1 MKKTV
6 NIQIEIDTDV
16 EQTESSYTV
25 RNSDSDGNMFTIK
38 VFAEKH
44 VGIPVH
50 HTLAHELGHVIALV
64 TDQPA
69 HVRYGN
75 TFLNP
80 IMSIM
85 FPREE
90 KAASIKQEE
99 EAWENAERML
109 FHEGKR
115 KAMSSYETRQ
125 VAPTFA
131 ELVKG
136 AR

>member
-16 EQTESSYTV
+16 EQTESSYTDWY
-25 RNSDSDGNMFTIK
+25 SAGNMFTIK

-44 VGIPVH
+44 LGIPVH
-50 HTLAHELGHVIALV
+50 HTLAHELGHVIARV

-69 HVRYGN
+69 HVRYN
-75 TFLNP
+75 SFLNP
-80 IMSIM
+80 IRSIM
-85 FPREE
+85 YPREE

-115 KAMSSYETRQ
+115 KAMSSYETPQ

>member
-16 EQTESSYTV
+16 EQTESSYTDS
-25 RNSDSDGNMFTIK
+25 NSDGKFTIK
-38 VFAEKH
+38 VFAEKRL
-44 VGIPVH
+44 GIPVH
-50 HTLAHELGHVIALV
+50 HTLAHELGHVIARV

-69 HVRYGN
+69 HVRYGS
-75 TFLNP
+75 FLNP
-80 IMSIM
+80 IRSIM
-85 FPREE
+85 YPRDE

-99 EAWENAERML
+99 EAWENADRML

-115 KAMSSYETRQ
+115 KAMSSYETPQ

>member
-16 EQTESSYTV
+16 EQTESSYTAS
-25 RNSDSDGNMFTIK
+25 NSAGNMFTIK

-44 VGIPVH
+44 LGMPAH
-50 HTLAHELGHVIALV
+50 HTLAHELGHVIARV

-69 HVRYGN
+69 HVRYGKA
-75 TFLNP
+75 FLDP
-80 IMSIM
+80 IMSILY
-85 FPREE
+85 PREE

-115 KAMSSYETRQ
+115 KAMRSYETPQ
-125 VAPTFA
+125 VALTFA

>member
-16 EQTESSYTV
+16 EQTESSYTDS
-25 RNSDSDGNMFTIK
+25 NSDGKFTIK
-38 VFAEKH
+38 VFAEKRL
-44 VGIPVH
+44 GIPVH
-50 HTLAHELGHVIALV
+50 HTLAHELGHVIARV

-69 HVRYGN
+69 HVRYYK
-75 TFLNP
+75 TFSNP

-85 FPREE
+85 LPREE
-90 KAASIKQEE
+90 KAASIKKEE

>member
-1 MKKTV
+1 
-6 NIQIEIDTDV
+6 
-16 EQTESSYTV
+16 
-25 RNSDSDGNMFTIK
+25 MFTIK

-44 VGIPVH
+44 LGIPVH
-50 HTLAHELGHVIALV
+50 HTLAHELGHVIARV

-69 HVRYGN
+69 HVRYDK
-75 TFLNP
+75 TFFNP

-115 KAMSSYETRQ
+115 KAMSSYETPQ

>member
-16 EQTESSYTV
+16 EQTESSYTDWY
-25 RNSDSDGNMFTIK
+25 SAGNMFTIK

-44 VGIPVH
+44 LGIPVH
-50 HTLAHELGHVIALV
+50 HTLAHELGHVIARV

-69 HVRYGN
+69 HVRYDK
-75 TFLNP
+75 TFFNP

-115 KAMSSYETRQ
+115 KAMSSYETPQ

>member
-16 EQTESSYTV
+16 EQTESSYT
-25 RNSDSDGNMFTIK
+25 DSTSAGNMFTIK

-44 VGIPVH
+44 LGIPVH
-50 HTLAHELGHVIALV
+50 HTLAHELGHVIARV

-69 HVRYGN
+69 HVRYDK

-80 IMSIM
+80 IA
-85 FPREE
+85 REE
-90 KAASIKQEE
+90 KAASIKKEE

-115 KAMSSYETRQ
+115 KAMSSYETPQ

>member
-16 EQTESSYTV
+16 EQTESSYTDS
-25 RNSDSDGNMFTIK
+25 NSAGNMFTIK
-38 VFAEKH
+38 VFAEKRL
-44 VGIPVH
+44 GLPVH
-50 HTLAHELGHVIALV
+50 HTLAHELGHVIARV

-69 HVRYGN
+69 HVRYDKA
-75 TFLNP
+75 FLNL

-85 FPREE
+85 YPREE

-115 KAMSSYETRQ
+115 KAMSSYETPQ

>member
-16 EQTESSYTV
+16 EQTESSYTDWY
-25 RNSDSDGNMFTIK
+25 SAGNMFTIK

-44 VGIPVH
+44 LGIPVH
-50 HTLAHELGHVIALV
+50 HTLAHELGHVIARV

-69 HVRYGN
+69 HVRYDK

-80 IMSIM
+80 IA
-85 FPREE
+85 REE
-90 KAASIKQEE
+90 KAASIKKEE

-115 KAMSSYETRQ
+115 KAMSSYET
-125 VAPTFA
+125 APTFA

>member
-25 RNSDSDGNMFTIK
+25 SNSAGNMFTIK

-44 VGIPVH
+44 LGIPVH
-50 HTLAHELGHVIALV
+50 HTLAHELGHVIARV

-69 HVRYGN
+69 HVHYDK
-75 TFLNP
+75 TFLMNP
-80 IMSIM
+80 IMSIIY
-85 FPREE
+85 PREE

-115 KAMSSYETRQ
+115 KAMSSYETTQ

>member
-25 RNSDSDGNMFTIK
+25 INSAGNMFTIK

-44 VGIPVH
+44 LGIPVH
-50 HTLAHELGHVIALV
+50 HTLAHELGHVIARV

-69 HVRYGN
+69 HVRYE
-75 TFLNP
+75 TFLNHP
-80 IMSIM
+80 IMSIIY
-85 FPREE
+85 PREE

-115 KAMSSYETRQ
+115 KAMSSYETPQ